1 MIMHSLCKNFKPNI
15 YFATKTII
23 NNFNPF
29 SRFKSITESCIL
41 PTQVFISKDI
51 LRFLD
56 VHDDKNVVYIPNI
69 KCVIF
74 RRSLLGFDTLKIRK
88 DENVWWTKH

>member
-56 VHDDKNVVYIPNI
+56 VHDDKNSVHIPNI
-69 KCVIF
+69 F
-74 RRSLLGFDTLKIRK
+74 RRLLLGFDTLKIRK